1 MSRAETLAR
10 FPVLAG
16 RHVIVFDGDCV
27 LCSGFFRFVVT
38 RDTRR
43 LYSFAIAQSS
53 FGEALYAHFGLKP
66 ADYDTNLVLR
76 DGCLTTRLD
85 AFAAVMSDLGWPW
98 RALSV
103 VRWLPRPI
111 ADRLYERIAR
121 NRYRLFGRRDI
132 CLVPGPD
139 VRARFIDDPT
149 NTAPATAR
157 G

>member
-1 MSRAETLAR
+1 MSRDETLAR

-27 LCSGFFRFVVT
+27 LCSGFFRFVLT

-43 LYSFAIAQSS
+43 LYSFAVAQSP

-66 ADYDTNLVLR
+66 ADYDTNLVLH
-76 DGCLTTRLD
+76 DGVLSTRLD
-85 AFAAVMSDLGWPW
+85 AFAAVMGDLGWPW

-103 VRWLPRPI
+103 VRWLPRPLS
-111 ADRLYERIAR
+111 DWLYERIAR
-121 NRYRLFGRRDI
+121 NRYRLFGRRDS

-139 VRARFIDDPT
+139 VRAQFIEHPT
-149 NTAPATAR
+149 TADRVTAR
-157 G
+157 D

>member
-10 FPVLAG
+10 FPELAG
-16 RHVIVFDGDCV
+16 RHLIVFDGDCV
-27 LCSGFFRFVVT
+27 LCSGFFRFVLN
-38 RDTRR
+38 RDTGR
-43 LYSFAIAQSS
+43 LYSFAIAQSP
-53 FGEALYAHFGLKP
+53 FGEALYAHFKLKP

-76 DGCLTTRLD
+76 DGELTTRLD

-111 ADRLYERIAR
+111 ADGLYERIAR
-121 NRYRLFGRRDI
+121 NRYRLFGRRDT

-139 VRARFIDDPT
+139 VRARFLDHPT
-149 NTAPATAR
+149 TAAPATVR